1 MVAQSNLMA
10 IFKNLDTVEL
20 VYVTFGV
27 IASFFIYHELKGLY
41 LSYKWNTKSPVKTYR
56 GLFSL
61 PQLVR
66 LRKAV
71 DSGYFVDYFRE
82 QYVKYGADTLDFT
95 GFGSKIFFTKNPH
108 NVKSLFATNFDDWSI
123 GARKRAFKPFLG
135 VGIFVTDGDLWR
147 HSRTMLKP
155 QFLREQ
161 IAHVESVEEHYKLFA
176 RHIKGYRGQA
186 FDIQPLF
193 MKLTMDA
200 SSEFLFGESI
210 HLLHD
215 DSIEHEED
223 KSEIKGKKR
232 LAEDLS
238 FLQSYLMFRVMLL
251 DWFWLENSRKFRETI
266 SRVHAFTAQFVNRVL
281 SLSPEEREENSRGG
295 YTFLYELAKVTTD
308 PIVMRDQ
315 ILNVM
320 LAGRSTTA
328 SLLCSVM
335 LELSKNP
342 SIYEK
347 LRLEV
352 YECFGN
358 GKSKGMAITFESL
371 KKCTYLR
378 WILNEGLR
386 MYPPVPLNLRQA
398 VRDTT
403 LPMGGG
409 TDGQSPVLVRKG
421 QYVALHIYAMHRLK
435 EHYGDDAHVF
445 RPERWANISKIGWAF
460 MPFGSGQ
467 RLCLGQQF
475 ALTEASYILVRLVQ
489 DFPNITS
496 HNKIYPPR
504 TFSAST
510 MHYIDGI
517 KVSLY

>member
-1 MVAQSNLMA
+1 MA
-10 IFKNLDTVEL
+10 ISMNLNVTQL
-20 VYVTFGV
+20 VYLAFWTVV
-27 IASFFIYHELKGLY
+27 SYYIYFELKGYY
-41 LSYKWNTKSPVKTYR
+41 LSYKWKAKPPVKTYR

-71 DSGYFVDYFRE
+71 DSGYFVDYFRK
-82 QYVKYGADTLDFT
+82 QYEKYKADTLDFT
-95 GFGSKIFFTKNPH
+95 GFGSKIYFTKNQE

-135 VGIFVTDGDLWR
+135 VGIFVTDGDMWR
-147 HSRTMLKP
+147 HSRMMLKP

-161 IAHVESVEEHYKLFA
+161 IAHVESLEEHFKLFSL
-176 RHIKGYRGQA
+176 HVKGHRGQE
-186 FDIQPLF
+186 FDIQPLL

-215 DSIEHEED
+215 DSIKHEED
-223 KSEIKGKKR
+223 KSVIKGKKG

-251 DWFWLENSRKFRETI
+251 DWFWMENSKKFRDAVK
-266 SRVHAFTAQFVNRVL
+266 RVHAFTAQFVDRVL
-281 SLSPEEREENSRGG
+281 SLSPKEREQNSRGG
-295 YTFLYELAKVTTD
+295 YIFLYELSKVTTD

-328 SLLCSVM
+328 SLLCSVI
-335 LELSKNP
+335 LELSRNP
-342 SIYEK
+342 GVYEK
-347 LRLEV
+347 LRHEV
-352 YECFGN
+352 YQCFGN
-358 GKSKGMAITFESL
+358 GKTKGTDITFESL
-371 KKCTYLR
+371 KRCTYLK
-378 WILNEGLR
+378 WVLNEALR

-398 VRDTT
+398 IRDTK
-403 LPMGGG
+403 LPKGGG
-409 TDGQSPVLVRKG
+409 ADGQSPVLVRKG
-421 QYVALHIYAMHRLK
+421 QYVALHIYAMQRLE
-435 EHYGDDAHVF
+435 EHYGKDAHIF
-445 RPERWANISKIGWAF
+445 RPERWASHSRTGAF
-460 MPFGSGQ
+460 MPFGSGP
-467 RLCLGQQF
+467 RICLGQQF
-475 ALTEASYILVRLVQ
+475 ALTEASYIMVRLVQ
-489 DFPNITS
+489 DFPNIVS

-510 MHYIDGI
+510 MHYIDGVR
-517 KVSLY
+517 VSLF

>member
-1 MVAQSNLMA
+1 MSL
-10 IFKNLDTVEL
+10 FRELDPVQL
-20 VYVTFGV
+20 VYVV
-27 IASFFIYHELKGLY
+27 ISLFFASFVYNELKGIY
-41 LSYKWNTKSPVKTYR
+41 LSRKWHTKSPVKTYR

-71 DSGYFVDYFRE
+71 DSGHFVDYFRD
-82 QYVKYGADTLDFT
+82 QYIKYGADTLDFT

-135 VGIFVTDGDLWR
+135 VGVFVTDGEVWK

-161 IAHVESVEEHYKLFA
+161 IAHVHSVESHYKLFA
-176 RHIKGYRGQA
+176 QHIRSYRGQE

-215 DSIEHEED
+215 DSIEHEKD
-223 KSEIKGKKR
+223 TSDIKGKKE

-238 FLQSYLMFRVMLL
+238 FLQTYLMFRVMLL
-251 DWFWLENSRKFRETI
+251 DWFWLENSKKFSEAI
-266 SRVHAFTAQFVNRVL
+266 KRVHAFTSQFVDRVL
-281 SLSPEEREENSRGG
+281 SLTPEEREANSKDG
-295 YTFLYELAKVTTD
+295 YTFLYELAKVTND

-328 SLLCSVM
+328 SLLCSVL
-335 LELSKNP
+335 LELSRNP
-342 SIYEK
+342 EVYEK
-347 LRLEV
+347 LKNEV
-352 YECFGN
+352 YEQFGN
-358 GKSKGMAITFESL
+358 GKTKGEEITFETL

-378 WILNEGLR
+378 WVLNEGLR

-403 LPMGGG
+403 LPKGGG
-409 TDGQSPVLVRKG
+409 PDGESPVLVRKG
-421 QYVALHIYAMHRLK
+421 QYVALHIYSMHRL
-435 EHYGDDAHVF
+435 EEFYGKDALSF
-445 RPERWANISKIGWAF
+445 RPERWADLSKIGWAF
-460 MPFGSGQ
+460 MPFGSGP
-467 RLCLGQQF
+467 RICLGQQF
-475 ALTEASYILVRLVQ
+475 ALTEASYILVRMVQ
-489 DFPNITS
+489 DFPHIAS
-496 HNKIYPPR
+496 HNKTYPPR
-504 TFSAST
+504 TYSRST

-517 KVSLY
+517 RISLY